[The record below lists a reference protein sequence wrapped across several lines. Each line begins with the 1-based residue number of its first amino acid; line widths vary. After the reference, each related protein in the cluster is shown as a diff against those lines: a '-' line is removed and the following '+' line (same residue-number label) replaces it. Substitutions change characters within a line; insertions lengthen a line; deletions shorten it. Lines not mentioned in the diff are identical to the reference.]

1 MLSLCISPSTAWLRR
16 TTRPSEVRKIKS
28 TLVATA
34 AVLEFPNYLLR
45 QNNAFYADINLP
57 PHGARKMAFSMI
69 NSIRHATEWH
79 MEPIRAFVAHSFAKN
94 DDDVAFLKYLTQLSS
109 MLPAFS

>member
-1 MLSLCISPSTAWLRR
+1 
-16 TTRPSEVRKIKS
+16 
-28 TLVATA
+28 
-34 AVLEFPNYLLR
+34 
-45 QNNAFYADINLP
+45 
-57 PHGARKMAFSMI
+57 MAFSMI